1 MTQRSRTYLKGVF
14 EQGDIPTGTDYADL
28 IDSFLSL
35 ETSSE
40 QTMIGGLTLTSVN
53 ATNGRIDNL
62 SVTTKVT
69 AAAAEFT
76 GPVSAA
82 SIWVDSKLIQSNQIN
97 VSANGTT
104 QAAATRLTK
113 DTSYVF
119 CTNLNRAVVL
129 ATAEPGRT
137 QIIVNTATTA
147 LLVFP
152 ASGANFVGTAENASL
167 ALAANGTMIVPHI
180 GVSAYGMTRTQGV

>member
-69 AAAAEFT
+69 AGAGEFT

-167 ALAANGTMIVPHI
+167 SLAANGTMIVPHI